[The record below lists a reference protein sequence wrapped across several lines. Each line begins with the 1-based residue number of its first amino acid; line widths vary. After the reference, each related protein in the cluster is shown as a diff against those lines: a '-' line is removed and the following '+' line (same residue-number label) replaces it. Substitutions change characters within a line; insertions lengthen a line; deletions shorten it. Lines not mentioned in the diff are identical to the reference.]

1 MAASQLSHTGKKN
14 EAAERES
21 AAEAYYFS
29 VEAAET
35 LMNPDRG
42 PSPTQSHMHAS
53 AHAIHAAR
61 LRALPLFPLLSSPP
75 SMACTCTVM
84 HTGGISRCLI
94 SIIAVGG
101 AESEHS
107 TPAT

>member
-53 AHAIHAAR
+53 AHAIHAA
-61 LRALPLFPLLSSPP
+61 LPLFPLLSSPP
-75 SMACTCTVM
+75 SMACTRTVM